1 MVHVHIRF
9 KLGMMSKVGLMLKI
23 EVGLKIGVKLRI
35 EIGFK
40 VSVRLKDRGKIQGY
54 FAYFFFVS
62 NSA

>member
-1 MVHVHIRF
+1 
-9 KLGMMSKVGLMLKI
+9 MSKVGLMLKI

-54 FAYFFFVS
+54 FTYFFFIP